1 MPVFGLELIFYII
14 AGAGVGLAVGFTG
27 VGGGSLMTPILIL
40 FGIPPKTAIGTD
52 LLYAALTKSGAL
64 VSHHRQGN
72 IRWKV
77 VGLICAGS
85 IPASLLTSFL
95 LKQWMEDRF
104 DYEPVLTCI
113 LGIMLILTAFVV
125 FLRTWLNRRASRQ
138 AAKLGQSNPA
148 LAVDKLQEKIGTTK
162 ALITVIVGVVLG
174 VLVTLTSVGAGA
186 IGAALLMTLFPLL
199 PSSRIVGTD
208 IAHAVPLTFVAGM
221 GHLYN
226 QNVDFVLLTGLLIG
240 SLPAVHIASSYSKK
254 VSNELLRL
262 ILAVILL
269 IIGGKLIWS
278 LCF

>member
-1 MPVFGLELIFYII
+1 M
-14 AGAGVGLAVGFTG
+14 GLAVGLTG

-64 VSHHRQGN
+64 VSHHRQSN
-72 IRWKV
+72 IHWKI
-77 VGLICAGS
+77 VGLICLGS
-85 IPASLLTSFL
+85 IPASLLTTML
-95 LKQWMEDRF
+95 LKQWMEERV
-104 DYEPVLTCI
+104 DYEPVLTCV
-113 LGIMLILTAFVV
+113 LGIMLIATAAVV
-125 FLRTWLNRRASRQ
+125 FIRAWQQRRCNILKEQ
-138 AAKLGQSNPA
+138 VNVDDA
-148 LAVDKLQEKIGTTK
+148 LSSEELISTRKS
-162 ALITVIVGVVLG
+162 LITFFVGLCLG

-186 IGAALLMTLFPLL
+186 IGAALLMTLYPLL

-226 QNVDFVLLTGLLIG
+226 QNVDFILLAGLLAG

-254 VSNELLRL
+254 VPSKLLRL
-262 ILAVILL
+262 ILAFILL
-269 IIGGKLIWS
+269 GIGSKLIWS